1 MSSHERPLAD
11 PGREKQ
17 AALYMAE
24 GLAADEWAARNAHG
38 IGSWSFDLYRYSDP
52 ALEAW
57 MSQLAQV
64 FKSTEALA
72 EARRRYL
79 TPARIA
85 EIEAGYDDGL

>member
-1 MSSHERPLAD
+1 
-11 PGREKQ
+11 
-17 AALYMAE
+17 
-24 GLAADEWAARNAHG
+24 
-38 IGSWSFDLYRYSDP
+38 
-52 ALEAW
+52 

-64 FKSTEALA
+64 FKSPEALA